1 MKIISA
7 LAPLALI
14 FASQT
19 LFAQSCP
26 TGTVAGR
33 VNSVDGMLSVCA
45 SLGGT
50 SETLAR
56 APTDLATIQVE
67 FSADTVALPAG
78 LSSHP
83 LNNYATRTRVGGT
96 FFGAVGTDFSAD
108 RNTLFVLTRVN
119 ANVPTAVNG
128 IGTINTTTGVAGTI
142 TPLTGLGAGNPLGIA
157 VDPVSNEI
165 FITVREPAVATRLF
179 SVNAATGVAT
189 LVGQIGTTFSSIDIA
204 INCTGQIFAITPAAA
219 APGSVLSTLNRTT
232 AAATVVGN
240 YQQLGAGFF
249 QSIDFDNQDG
259 TLYGWLTTG
268 DATTTTFAYGSFNT
282 TTAAFTAS
290 STTPVG
296 QVFGA
301 IPTACPAVGAPT
313 ITPVTPAGAVSFTLP
328 STRAF
333 VFNNAAAA
341 TAPGTVSCTIA
352 GAGFSVTPT
361 TTQTV
366 AAGASTTFTVSA
378 TGAGTGTL
386 TCTVQGIA
394 QPLVYNLTAGVPV
407 VLVPTPTLSLW
418 STLALLMGLGLFGA
432 LTVRRFS

>member
-1 MKIISA
+1 MKVVSV
-7 LAPLALI
+7 LGPLALV
-14 FASQT
+14 FASHG

-45 SLGGT
+45 AINGN
-50 SETLAR
+50 SELLSR
-56 APTDLATIQVE
+56 APTDLATIHVE
-67 FSADTVALPAG
+67 FSADTVALPSG
-78 LSSHP
+78 LSRHP
-83 LNNYATRTRVGGT
+83 LNNYGTRTRVGGT
-96 FFGAVGTDFSAD
+96 SFGAVGTDFSAD
-108 RNTLFVLTRVN
+108 RNTLFVLTR
-119 ANVPTAVNG
+119 ANPNIPGTVNG
-128 IGTINTTTGVAGTI
+128 IGSINTTTGVAGTV
-142 TPLTGLGAGNPLGIA
+142 TPLTGLGAANPLGMA

-165 FITVREPAVATRLF
+165 FITAREPAVATRLF

-189 LVGQIGTTFSSIDIA
+189 LIGQIGTTFSSIDIA

-282 TTAAFTAS
+282 TTAAFVAA

-301 IPTACPAVGAPT
+301 IPTACPAVGAPN
-313 ITPVTPAGAVSFTLP
+313 ITPVIPAGAVSFTLP
-328 STRAF
+328 STQSF

-341 TAPGTVSCTIA
+341 TSPGTVTCTVS
-352 GAGFSVTPT
+352 GAGFTVSPT
-361 TTQTV
+361 TTQTI
-366 AAGASTTFTVSA
+366 APGASTTFTVSA
-378 TGAGTGTL
+378 AAPGTGTL
-386 TCTVQGIA
+386 SCAIQGVA
-394 QPLVYNLTAGVPV
+394 QPVVYNLTAGAPI
-407 VLVPTPTLSLW
+407 VLVPTPTLGLW
-418 STLALLMGLGLFGA
+418 SALALLMGLGLFGA
-432 LTVRRFS
+432 LAVRRFS